1 MFHKIFTAEQIKQI
15 DLQSIQLQKITSE
28 ELMERAATQL
38 FKKMVKRIN
47 PQTEIFI
54 FCGVGN
60 NGGDGLVLARLF
72 HQHNY
77 EVNCLIVPFSNK
89 TSPDFDV
96 NLHRLMSLD
105 IEVTIF
111 DNNIKKIPRKAVIID
126 AIFGTGLT
134 RPATGIAQKA
144 TALMNKSKAEVL
156 SVDMPSGLY
165 VDFSNSST
173 DTVVESDMVYTF
185 QSAKKSFF
193 YVGNA
198 SKVKDFTVVN
208 IGLSK
213 SVMKQM
219 PTNIL
224 YVTNQVTK
232 MLKKRDKFAYK
243 NTFGHALLVGGSY
256 GMTGAMILSSRA
268 ALRIGAGLVSSFVP
282 KSAYRIIQT
291 AVPEAM
297 TLTDKHAKRLTKIN
311 PEKQFDAIGIGQ
323 GMGTHKDTVKAF
335 AKFLKKIK
343 KPMIIDAD
351 ALNILAKHKKLLADI
366 PKNSILTPHIGEFK
380 RLAGTWQNED
390 EKWQKLLA
398 FAKQNKVIVVLK
410 GAYTLISDGEF
421 IYINPVANSAL
432 ATAGSGDVLTG
443 IMTGLLAQGY
453 QAMEVALLGV
463 YLHSKTAEKYI
474 KKKQAYTM
482 LASDIIEML

>member
-1 MFHKIFTAEQIKQI
+1 
-15 DLQSIQLQKITSE
+15 
-28 ELMERAATQL
+28 
-38 FKKMVKRIN
+38 
-47 PQTEIFI
+47 
-54 FCGVGN
+54 
-60 NGGDGLVLARLF
+60 
-72 HQHNY
+72 
-77 EVNCLIVPFSNK
+77 
-89 TSPDFDV
+89 
-96 NLHRLMSLD
+96 
-105 IEVTIF
+105 
-111 DNNIKKIPRKAVIID
+111 
-126 AIFGTGLT
+126 
-134 RPATGIAQKA
+134 
-144 TALMNKSKAEVL
+144 
-156 SVDMPSGLY
+156 
-165 VDFSNSST
+165 
-173 DTVVESDMVYTF
+173 
-185 QSAKKSFF
+185 
-193 YVGNA
+193 
-198 SKVKDFTVVN
+198 
-208 IGLSK
+208 
-213 SVMKQM
+213 
-219 PTNIL
+219 
-224 YVTNQVTK
+224 
-232 MLKKRDKFAYK
+232 
-243 NTFGHALLVGGSY
+243 LLVGGSY

-311 PEKQFDAIGIGQ
+311 PKKQFDAIGIGQ
-323 GMGTHKDTVKAF
+323 GMGMHKDTVKAF
-335 AKFLKKIK
+335 AKFIKKIK

-398 FAKQNKVIVVLK
+398 FAKQNKVVVVLK
-410 GAYTLISDGEF
+410 GAYTLISDGDF

-443 IMTGLLAQGY
+443 IMTGLSAQGY